1 MSCLRQAAVGALP
14 HFTKVEA
21 KIQYTGNYVLEAK
34 YLQNILLSIFIILFI
49 TKKLKSTM
57 EEFEVELTWY

>member
-1 MSCLRQAAVGALP
+1 MSPCLADVGALP

-34 YLQNILLSIFIILFI
+34 YLQNILLSISIILFI
-49 TKKLKSTM
+49 TKKFKSTM
-57 EEFEVELTWY
+57 GEFEVELTWY